1 MPWNIIDEGERF
13 VIQCSGDEIAMLLP
27 EEIISTDDEEIKKAI
42 DEQFNKSHILEI
54 YVKKSDMVHF

>member
-1 MPWNIIDEGERF
+1 MPWNIIDEGERY

-27 EEIISTDDEEIKKAI
+27 EEIHLTEDEETRKAI
-42 DEQFNKSHILEI
+42 DEQFNKSHIIEI